1 MKEMRGW
8 CVGTSYGHVADGDAE
23 SDGVASG
30 TRAARGVPR
39 HEGDTGS
46 VEAGIT
52 VRPNGTSPWSANIGI
67 KGYVGDREGV
77 SGNASIVYSF

>member
-1 MKEMRGW
+1 M
-8 CVGTSYGHVADGDAE
+8 ADGDAE
-23 SDGVASG
+23 PAVTASG
-30 TRAARGVPR
+30 TRGALDVRTL
-39 HEGDTGS
+39 EGDTGI